1 MSTIKHYVDLEG
13 NSLGSFDGALP
24 PAGAIEVATSPN
36 HGLDIWNGSS
46 WDAAIKTL
54 QESAAELNH
63 LYDAAIITLQ
73 NGFSDQEEKSFT
85 EKREIIAEYEALD
98 GNGDALGVAGL
109 SAENIAYMQSLTG
122 STDNL
127 VIVAKIVN
135 MVKARSV
142 SRLYSPLIEFE
153 RNTHIDQLVEGA
165 DNSAVVESLAAAY
178 AALGG

>member
-1 MSTIKHYVDLEG
+1 MYGLHDKNDVLIQKQPNMAAGFIDIPDNVFCGQIRQGD
-13 NSLGSFDGALP
+13 GSYIDP
-24 PAGAIEVATSPN
+24 PAPN
-36 HGLDIWNGSS
+36 LTV
-46 WDAAIKTL
+46 DAA
-54 QESAAELNH
+54 QVELNL

-109 SAENIAYMQSLTG
+109 SAENIAYMQALTG
-122 STDNL
+122 SADNL